1 MTIFDKG
8 KAGFTGQP
16 KAKSSKEII
25 DEFFYSFHPVEVE
38 ESLRELL
45 RIIVDKRITVTDSE
59 KEDFAYFL
67 QRLSDLVKASYSL
80 RS

>member
-1 MTIFDKG
+1 MTTFDKG
-8 KAGFTGQP
+8 KAGFTSP
-16 KAKSSKEII
+16 PNTKSSKEII
-25 DEFFYSFHPVEVE
+25 DEFFYSFHQVEVE

-45 RIIVDKRITVTDSE
+45 RIIVDRRITSTDSE

-67 QRLSDLVKASYSL
+67 QRLSELVKASYSL

>member
-1 MTIFDKG
+1 MTTFDKG
-8 KAGFTGQP
+8 KAGFTSQQIT
-16 KAKSSKEII
+16 KSSKEII

-38 ESLRELL
+38 ESLREML
-45 RIIVDKRITVTDSE
+45 RVIIDRRITITDTE

-67 QRLSDLVKASYSL
+67 QRLTELVKASYLL